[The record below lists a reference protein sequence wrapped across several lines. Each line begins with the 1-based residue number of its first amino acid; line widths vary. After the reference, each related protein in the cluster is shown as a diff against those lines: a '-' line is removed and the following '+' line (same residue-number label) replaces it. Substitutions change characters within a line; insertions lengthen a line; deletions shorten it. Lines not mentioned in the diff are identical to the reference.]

1 MGAQGMGAIV
11 KLQNIREARRT
22 VPLPAPAPTASV
34 PDGMT
39 AEILLFTGVRYERLS
54 ARPQRVERR
63 RDVLV
68 LPD

>member
-1 MGAQGMGAIV
+1 MGAIV

-22 VPLPAPAPTASV
+22 VPLLPPAPTALG

-39 AEILLFTGVRYERLS
+39 AQILLFTGVRYERLS
-54 ARPQRVERR
+54 ARPQRVERC

>member
-1 MGAQGMGAIV
+1 MGAIV

-22 VPLPAPAPTASV
+22 VPLPPPAPTALG

-39 AEILLFTGVRYERLS
+39 AQILLFTGVRYERIS
-54 ARPQRVERR
+54 AIPPRAERL